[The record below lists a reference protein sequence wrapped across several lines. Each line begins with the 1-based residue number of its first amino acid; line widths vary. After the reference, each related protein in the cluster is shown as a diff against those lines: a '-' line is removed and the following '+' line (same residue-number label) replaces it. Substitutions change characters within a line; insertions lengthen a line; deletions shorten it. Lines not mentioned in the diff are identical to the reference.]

1 MVDVIRTIVT
11 KAATRMPAMP
21 PGGMGL
27 FPGKSGDTSTVA
39 DDVSTLLIEAV
50 EEAGTIS
57 LGGLGD
63 AATAKDASKMLV
75 LA

>member
-1 MVDVIRTIVT
+1 MVDVTKMIIT

-27 FPGKSGDTSTVA
+27 SSGKSGDTSTVA
-39 DDVSTLLIEAV
+39 DDVFVLLVEVA

-63 AATAKDASKMLV
+63 TDVAKDASKTLV